1 MADKTKA
8 GTSLPAYTFNVSRV
22 KVRELVEAINDPNP
36 IYRDKEAAVA
46 EGYRDTPCPPTF
58 ITLAFQEFTGFYLK
72 VLDALGIP
80 LVKALHGEEE
90 YEYLREIYPGDM
102 LTIEPT
108 VDSVVEK
115 QTRSGAMDLVTLRTR
130 ITNQHGAEVMRT
142 RSLLIERK

>member
-1 MADKTKA
+1 MADKTKE
-8 GTSLPAYTFNVSRV
+8 GTNLRAYTFEVSAV
-22 KVRELVEAINDPNP
+22 KIRELVEAIGDPNP
-36 IYRDKEAAVA
+36 VYRDRDAAVA

-58 ITLAFQEFTGFYLK
+58 ITLAFQEFTGFFVQ

-80 LVKALHGEEE
+80 LVRALHGEEE
-90 YEYLREIYPGDM
+90 YEYLGEVYPGDL

-108 VDSVVEK
+108 VASIVEK

-130 ITNQHGAEVMRT
+130 ITNHHGAEVMRT